1 MTLKYLLLAVALVA
15 LAGCTSAPI
24 RNVNDAPVVL
34 GSGKAATADQV
45 RMAIIGAGNG
55 LGWTMAPASPGLV
68 TGRIALRGHT
78 ALIDVRYTPTT
89 YSIAYKDS
97 TNLDF
102 KDGQIHKNYNGWI
115 ENLNRDI
122 RGNLMAM

>member
-1 MTLKYLLLAVALVA
+1 MTVKYLLAVAFVA
-15 LAGCTSAPI
+15 LAGCTAAPI
-24 RNVNDAPVVL
+24 RNISDAPVTL
-34 GSGKAATADQV
+34 GSGKPATSDQV
-45 RMAIIGAGNG
+45 RTAIVGAGNG
-55 LGWTMAPASPGLV
+55 LGWTMTPAAPGLV

-78 ALIDVRYTPTT
+78 ALIDVRYTPTA
-89 YSIAYKDS
+89 YSILYKDS

-102 KDGQIHKNYNGWI
+102 RDGQIHKNYNGWI

>member
-1 MTLKYLLLAVALVA
+1 MNLKYLLPCVAFVTLAA
-15 LAGCTSAPI
+15 CTSAPI
-24 RNVNDAPVVL
+24 RNVSDAPVVT
-34 GSGKAATADQV
+34 GSGKALNADQV
-45 RMAIIGAGNG
+45 RVAIVGAGTG
-55 LGWTMAPASPGLV
+55 LGWTMASTTPGLV

-78 ALIDVRYTPTT
+78 ASIDVRYTPTT

-102 KDGQIHKNYNGWI
+102 GNGQIHKNYNGWI

-122 RGNLMAM
+122 RANLMAM

>member
-1 MTLKYLLLAVALVA
+1 MTVKYLLLAVAFVV
-15 LAGCTSAPI
+15 LAGCTVVPI
-24 RNVNDAPVVL
+24 RNINDAPATA
-34 GSGKAATADQV
+34 GSGKALTADQV
-45 RMAIIGAGNG
+45 RNAIVGAGNG
-55 LGWTMAPASPGLV
+55 LGWTMTPAAPGLV

-78 ALIDVRYTPTT
+78 AQIDVRYTATT
-89 YSIAYKDS
+89 YSITYKDS

-122 RGNLMAM
+122 RGNLMAL

>member
-1 MTLKYLLLAVALVA
+1 MNLKYLLPCVALVA
-15 LAGCTSAPI
+15 LAACTSAPI
-24 RNVNDAPVVL
+24 RNVSDAPVVT
-34 GSGKAATADQV
+34 GSGKALNADQV
-45 RMAIIGAGNG
+45 RVAIIGAGTG
-55 LGWTMAPASPGLV
+55 LGWTMAATTPGLV

-78 ALIDVRYTPTT
+78 ASIDVRYTPTT

-102 KDGQIHKNYNGWI
+102 GNGQIHKNYNGWI

-122 RGNLMAM
+122 RANLMAM

>member
-1 MTLKYLLLAVALVA
+1 MTTRYLLLCAAFVAV
-15 LAGCTSAPI
+15 AGCTSAPI
-24 RNVNDAPVVL
+24 RNINDAPVAL

-45 RMAIIGAGNG
+45 RTAIVGAGNS
-55 LGWTMAPASPGLV
+55 LGWTMTPAAPGLV

-78 ALIDVRYTPTT
+78 ASIDVRYTPTT

-102 KDGQIHKNYNGWI
+102 GDGQIHKNYNGWI

>member
-1 MTLKYLLLAVALVA
+1 VNLKHFLPCVALVA
-15 LAGCTSAPI
+15 LAACTTAPI
-24 RNVNDAPVVL
+24 RNINDAPVVT
-34 GSGKAATADQV
+34 GSGKALTGDQV
-45 RMAIIGAGNG
+45 RVAIVGAGTG
-55 LGWTMAPASPGLV
+55 LGWTMAPTTPGLV

-78 ALIDVRYTPTT
+78 ASIDVRYTPTA

-102 KDGQIHKNYNGWI
+102 GNGQIHKNYNGWI

-122 RGNLMAM
+122 RTNLLAL